1 MRLAYLGV
9 LVAFILVSSK
19 IGFAQTNCINEKEH
33 RPCTESESK
42 EMQDYICRKES
53 APANL
58 FVAHPVQLSGTLVDE
73 TGAPFSLDDLSSGS
87 KTLLQIKDLKN
98 GEIIFEVPLRKDGRF
113 NFKSVP
119 AGNYRMIIVW
129 MKNGKLERPPLFD
142 QPRPIYCDSTEICNV
157 KQIIHGHGTDD
168 PVDQCPPK

>member
-9 LVAFILVSSK
+9 LVAFIFVSSK
-19 IGFAQTNCINEKEH
+19 IGFAQANCINEEEH

-42 EMQDYICRKES
+42 EMQDYICRTEP

-73 TGAPFSLDDLSSGS
+73 TDAPFSLDDLSSGS
-87 KTLLQIKDLKN
+87 KTLLQIKDLKK
-98 GEIIFEVPLRKDGRF
+98 GAILFEVPLRKDGRF
-113 NFKSVP
+113 EFKLIP

-142 QPRPIYCDSTEICNV
+142 QPQPIHCDSTGICNV